1 MQEKEIITG
10 FTMIPNWIFTMG
22 LSGNAIALLGY
33 MMSKPN
39 DWKFYRKNLKEAI
52 KVSHDNTLSKY
63 LDELIKSKLISK
75 GKQENR
81 NGNWG
86 CVHYVIN
93 KKGIKFMTSDRDTKI
108 SSDRDTKII
117 AQSNTKLNNT
127 IIKNIQKDNSFELDF
142 SEEDTDIEVITPEKE
157 IFNNWNR
164 IAKLK
169 QYLPSKRVFNDAVI
183 KKINSRLQTFSEKSV
198 WDEVFS
204 KIETSKVLGVSDN
217 LGWFSFD
224 WLIKSD
230 ANIEKVLNNFVEC
243 FFKPSISVNKPT
255 TSENEDTE
263 WWNNQYKKQ
272 GIDYDEAK

>member
-1 MQEKEIITG
+1 
-10 FTMIPNWIFTMG
+10 MIPNWIFTMG